1 MEDEDRLMRV
11 GDVPDEDRE
20 EQLPA
25 EPELPQPDGPDEGLL
40 PDEDEEPDSPEVGR
54 PFPFHG
60 LVQRIRARPGH
71 QPRRSSI
78 GRSRVRASSV
88 ASDHWRT
95 RRFGESRLV
104 FASFVG
110 PRQSHLL

>member
-11 GDVPDEDRE
+11 GDVPDEDRD

-54 PFPFHG
+54 PFP
-60 LVQRIRARPGH
+60 
-71 QPRRSSI
+71 
-78 GRSRVRASSV
+78 
-88 ASDHWRT
+88 
-95 RRFGESRLV
+95 GE
-104 FASFVG
+104 G
-110 PRQSHLL
+110 PDEGADDLDDDPQGV